1 MFNSVDFPE
10 PLTPLIV
17 TKSPL
22 LTVNAWIEKWV
33 YPVFFWILDR
43 ETISFLFITFPF
55 KDLIRLSFSTL
66 NKVILTIMTLSTMA
80 RKILIT
86 NSLLTS
92 DKSIAIDKPIINSTI
107 NNKKTDA

>member
-22 LTVNAWIEKWV
+22 LTVNAWIEKMGLSCI
-33 YPVFFWILDR
+33 FFWILDR

-55 KDLIRLSFSTL
+55 KDLIRLSFF
-66 NKVILTIMTLSTMA
+66 
-80 RKILIT
+80 
-86 NSLLTS
+86 NSKQSHT
-92 DKSIAIDKPIINSTI
+92 DYNDIEYHGQKDI
-107 NNKKTDA
+107 NNKFLADFRQEYSYR